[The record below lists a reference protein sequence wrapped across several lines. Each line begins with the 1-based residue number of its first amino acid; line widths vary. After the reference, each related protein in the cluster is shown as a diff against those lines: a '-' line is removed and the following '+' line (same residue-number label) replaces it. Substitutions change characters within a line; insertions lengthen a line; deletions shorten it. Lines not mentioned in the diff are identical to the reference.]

1 MDRLWLNTGMHPQDN
16 NPYDFIMNPAAPP
29 PKKRL
34 PLPGSN
40 SNPFL
45 VKIGLIVGGVI
56 VLMIAVTVLLNLFTG
71 GKTSTEEFRSLAQT
85 QQEVIR
91 VAEIGDNDARS
102 QSVKNAAKSI
112 KLSVTTQQLKTL
124 SYLSK
129 NDITMKEKELDLKV
143 NTENDTKLDGANQTS
158 TFDSVFLQVMRGI
171 LESYANDLRQ
181 LYDTTSNTQAK
192 QIIKEDFEQTQLLSQ
207 QLPTN
212 VTTTPDVTPVG
223 P

>member
-1 MDRLWLNTGMHPQDN
+1 MHPQDN

-34 PLPGSN
+34 PIPGSN

-56 VLMIAVTVLLNLFTG
+56 VLMIVATVVLNLLTG

-91 VAEIGDNDARS
+91 VSAIGDNDARS

-112 KLSVTTQQLKTL
+112 NLSVTTQQLKTL

-129 NDITMKEKELDLKV
+129 NDVTMKEKELELKI
-143 NTENDTKLDGANQTS
+143 NADNDKKLDEANQTS
-158 TFDSVFLQVMRGI
+158 TFDSVFLQVMRGV
-171 LESYANDLRQ
+171 LESYGNELKQ
-181 LYDTTSNTQAK
+181 MYDGTSNTQAK
-192 QIIKEDFEQTQLLSQ
+192 QIIKEDYEQVQLLSQ

-212 VTTTPDVTPVG
+212 ATITTDTSSTVAP
-223 P
+223 

>member
-1 MDRLWLNTGMHPQDN
+1 MHPQDN
-16 NPYDFIMNPAAPP
+16 NPYDFIMNPSAPP

-34 PLPGSN
+34 PIPGSN

-45 VKIGLIVGGVI
+45 VKIGVIVSGVI
-56 VLMIAVTVLLNLFTG
+56 ILMILVTVALNLFTG

-124 SYLSK
+124 GYLSK
-129 NDITMKEKELDLKV
+129 NDITMKDKELKLKA
-143 NTENDTKLDGANQTS
+143 NTENDTKLDEANQTS
-158 TFDSVFLQVMRGI
+158 TFDSVFLQVMRGV
-171 LESYANDLRQ
+171 LESYANELKQ
-181 LYDTTSNTQAK
+181 LYDTTSNAQAK
-192 QIIKEDFEQTQLLSQ
+192 KIIKEDFEQTQLLSQ
-207 QLPTN
+207 QLPTS
-212 VTTTPDVTPVG
+212 VTTTPDTIPVA

>member
-1 MDRLWLNTGMHPQDN
+1 MHPQDN

-34 PLPGSN
+34 PIPGSN

-56 VLMIAVTVLLNLFTG
+56 ILMIVATVVLNLLTG

-91 VAEIGDNDARS
+91 VSAIGDNDARS

-112 KLSVTTQQLKTL
+112 NLSVTTQQLKTL

-129 NDITMKEKELDLKV
+129 NDVTMKEKELELKI
-143 NTENDTKLDGANQTS
+143 NADNDKKLDEANQTS
-158 TFDSVFLQVMRGI
+158 TFDSVFLQVMRGV
-171 LESYANDLRQ
+171 LESYGNELKQ
-181 LYDTTSNTQAK
+181 MYDGTSNTQAK
-192 QIIKEDFEQTQLLSQ
+192 QIIKEDYEQVQLLSQ
-207 QLPTN
+207 QLPTSATI
-212 VTTTPDVTPVG
+212 TTDTSSTSTVAP
-223 P
+223 

>member
-1 MDRLWLNTGMHPQDN
+1 MHPQDN

-34 PLPGSN
+34 PIPGSN

-56 VLMIAVTVLLNLFTG
+56 ILMIVATVVLNLLTG

-91 VAEIGDNDARS
+91 VSAIGDNDARS

-112 KLSVTTQQLKTL
+112 NLSVTTQQLKTL

-129 NDITMKEKELDLKV
+129 NDVTMKEKELELKI
-143 NTENDTKLDGANQTS
+143 NADNDKKLDEANQTS
-158 TFDSVFLQVMRGI
+158 TFDSVFLQVMRGV
-171 LESYANDLRQ
+171 LESYGNELKQ
-181 LYDTTSNTQAK
+181 MYDGTSNTQAK
-192 QIIKEDFEQTQLLSQ
+192 QIIKEDYEQVQLLSQ

-212 VTTTPDVTPVG
+212 ATITTDTSSTVAP
-223 P
+223 

>member
-1 MDRLWLNTGMHPQDN
+1 MHPQDN
-16 NPYDFIMNPAAPP
+16 NPYDFIMNPSAPP
-29 PKKRL
+29 PKKGL
-34 PLPGSN
+34 PIPGSN

-56 VLMIAVTVLLNLFTG
+56 ILMIAVTVALNLFTG
-71 GKTSTEEFRSLAQT
+71 GKTSTEEFQSLAQT

-102 QSVKNAAKSI
+102 QSVKNAAKNI

-124 SYLSK
+124 GYLSK
-129 NDITMKEKELDLKV
+129 NDITMKTKELELKT
-143 NTENDTKLDGANQTS
+143 NSENDTKLDEANQTS
-158 TFDSVFLQVMRGI
+158 TFDGVFLQVMRGI
-171 LESYANDLRQ
+171 LESYGSDLRK
-181 LYDTTSNTQAK
+181 LYDTTSNADAK
-192 QIIKEDFEQTQLLSQ
+192 KIIKEDFEQTQLLSQ

-212 VTTTPDVTPVG
+212 ITTTPDTTPVA

>member
-1 MDRLWLNTGMHPQDN
+1 MHPQDN
-16 NPYDFIMNPAAPP
+16 NPYDFIMNPSAPP

-34 PLPGSN
+34 PIPGSN

-45 VKIGLIVGGVI
+45 IKIGLIVGGVI
-56 VLMIAVTVLLNLFTG
+56 LLMIAATVVLNLLTS

-91 VAEIGDNDARS
+91 VAEIGDDDARS

-124 SYLSK
+124 GYLSK
-129 NDITMKEKELDLKV
+129 NDITMKAKELELKL
-143 NTENDTKLDGANQTS
+143 NSENDTKLDEANQTS

-171 LESYANDLRQ
+171 LESYGNDLKQ
-181 LYDTTSNTQAK
+181 LYDTTSNAEAK
-192 QIIKEDFEQTQLLSQ
+192 KIIKEDFEQTQLLSQ
-207 QLPTN
+207 QLPTSATATDPSSN
-212 VTTTPDVTPVG
+212 PSTP
-223 P
+223 